1 MSFRPINRQTDY
13 LFPPSMNDWLPEK
26 HLARFVV
33 ETVEELD
40 LTRFVSAY
48 RGTGSASYH
57 PALLLSL
64 LIYGYATGVFAS
76 RKIERATHDSV
87 AFRYIAA
94 DSHPDHDTLATFR
107 RRFLKE
113 IEGVFVQ
120 VLLLAKEL
128 GFLKLGTVALDG
140 TKVKANASRHS
151 ALSHGHATRLEEQLG
166 LEVHE
171 LLALAETADQDA
183 VPDGMSIPDEIARR
197 EARLNAIRAAKSK
210 IEARAKERF
219 EREQVEYQAKVDAR
233 EAKAAQTGKKPRGKP
248 PTPPQAGT
256 GGQDQVNLTDEESR
270 ILPVSG
276 GGFEQGY
283 NAQAAVDAESMLIAG
298 RHLTQAANDKEQVKP
313 MLAEL
318 GQLPQALG
326 HPENLLADTGY
337 FSAANVGACIEA
349 KIEPLIAVGRE
360 PHHPSWKDRFT
371 EPPALPEGAD
381 AVDAM
386 KHRLKTREGR
396 ALYAARKRT
405 VEPVFGII
413 KSVMG
418 FRQFLLRGLEKAS
431 GEWNLVCLAWNMK
444 RLFALKA

>member
-1 MSFRPINRQTDY
+1 MNFRPINRQTDY

-33 ETVEELD
+33 ETVEEFD

-94 DSHPDHDTLATFR
+94 DSHPDHATLAAFR

-113 IEGVFVQ
+113 IEDVFVQ

-128 GFLKLGTVALDG
+128 GFLKLGMLALDG

-151 ALSHGHATRLEEQLG
+151 ALSYGHATRLEEQLAG
-166 LEVHE
+166 EVRE
-171 LLALAETADQDA
+171 LLALAETADHEA
-183 VPDGMSIPDEIARR
+183 VPDGLSIPDEIARR
-197 EARLNAIRAAKSK
+197 EARLDAIRAAKSK
-210 IEARAKERF
+210 IEARAKERL
-219 EREQVEYQAKVDAR
+219 EREQIEYETKVRAR
-233 EAKAAQTGKKPRGKP
+233 EEKAAQTGKKPSGKP
-248 PTPPQAGT
+248 PTRPQAGPS
-256 GGQDQVNLTDEESR
+256 GQDQVNLTDEESR
-270 ILPVSG
+270 ILPMSG

-283 NAQAAVDAESMLIAG
+283 NAQAAVDAETMLIAG
-298 RHLTQAANDKEQVKP
+298 RHLTPAANDKEQVKP

-318 GQLPQALG
+318 GRLPQALG
-326 HPENLLADTGY
+326 QPEYLLADTGY
-337 FSAANVGACIEA
+337 FSAGNVGACLKA

-371 EPPALPEGAD
+371 EPPALAEDAD

-386 KHRLKTREGR
+386 KHRLKTRAGR

-418 FRQFLLRGLEKAS
+418 FRQFLLRGLEQAS

>member
-40 LTRFVSAY
+40 LTQFVSAY

-94 DSHPDHDTLATFR
+94 DTHPDHDTLATFR

-113 IEGVFVQ
+113 IEGIFVQ

-151 ALSHGHATRLEEQLG
+151 ALSYGHATRLEEQLAG
-166 LEVHE
+166 EVRE
-171 LLALAETADQDA
+171 LLALAETADRNA

-197 EARLNAIRAAKSK
+197 EARLNAIRAAKGK

-219 EREQVEYQAKVDAR
+219 EQEQAEYQAKVDAR
-233 EAKAAQTGKKPRGKP
+233 EAKAAQTGKKPGGKP
-248 PTPPQAGT
+248 PAPPQAGPSV
-256 GGQDQVNLTDEESR
+256 QDQVNLTDEESR

-318 GQLPQALG
+318 GRLPQALG
-326 HPENLLADTGY
+326 QAGHLLADTGY
-337 FSAANVGACIEA
+337 FSAGNVGACIEA
-349 KIEPLIAVGRE
+349 KIEPLIAAGRE

-371 EPPALPEGAD
+371 EPHALPEGAD

-386 KHRLKTREGR
+386 KHRLKTRAGR
-396 ALYAARKRT
+396 AIYAARKRT